1 MKAKRTP
8 LEELLKMTQTNCYV
22 SLWFL
27 SVALAILI
35 SVAAM
40 LVC

>member
-1 MKAKRTP
+1 MKAKRSP
-8 LEELLKMTQTNCYV
+8 LEELIKMTQINCYV

-35 SVAAM
+35 SVATM
-40 LVC
+40 LI